1 MPKKLDKVIVTNDSA
16 LVSKYGASGA
26 RSVRAAVARL
36 ITADRARGLVTRFVA
51 LDDAQEMRQFRARP
65 VARSTDA
72 RQNKQAIDDL
82 YLALAPDYILLLG
95 SSDVIPQQR
104 LDNPVYSARGED
116 NDLKVASDLPY
127 ACESRYG
134 TKISQ
139 FVGPTR
145 VVARLPD
152 IAGEHD
158 PSYLLGLIK
167 TAAAARPMGSD
178 EYSGRFVISAQIWQR
193 STRESMRK
201 MFGDSHGI
209 LQVPPRKSSWGPK
222 LLQSRLHFI
231 NCHGASRS
239 SEFFGQPASG
249 KSQYPIALKA
259 SYINGKISTGTL
271 AAAECCYGGQLER
284 FSPSHALPGICET
297 YLGNGAWGFVGSTT
311 IAYGDTD
318 ANGDADLVCQY
329 FMESSLAGASLGRA
343 FLEARQKF
351 IGAASPLHPLD
362 LKTLAQFNLY
372 ADPSIIA
379 VRGESLDV
387 TASGAPSLKAAQA
400 ERSARHDRRRAL
412 FKQGTSLAER
422 EPIPK
427 RTRTTQSTTIKRALY
442 SKARSFKLLPKRA
455 LSFAIRYRGGRKA
468 MPRGLTSDAALPRA
482 YHLLLCASPTSR
494 KGSGFAARSGIPNI
508 VALIGKEVD
517 GALVSIARLDSR

>member
-1 MPKKLDKVIVTNDSA
+1 MSEKLDKIIVTNESA
-16 LVSKYGASGA
+16 LVSKYGAPGA

-36 ITADRARGLVTRFVA
+36 IAADRARGLVTRFVA
-51 LDDAQEMRQFRARP
+51 LDNAQEMRRLSARP
-65 VARSTDA
+65 VGRAADA

-82 YLALAPDYILLLG
+82 YWALAPDYILLLG

-127 ACESRYG
+127 ACESGYG
-134 TKISQ
+134 TKIGQ

-145 VVARLPD
+145 VVGRLPD
-152 IAGEHD
+152 IAGARE
-158 PSYLLGLIK
+158 PSYLLSLIK

-193 STRESMRK
+193 STRESMRN

-209 LQVPPRKSSWGPK
+209 LQVPPRKSSWLPK
-222 LLQSRLHFI
+222 LLRSRLHFI
-231 NCHGASRS
+231 NCHGASHA

-249 KSQYPIALKA
+249 KAQYPIALKA

-271 AAAECCYGGQLER
+271 AAAECCYGAQLER
-284 FSPSHALPGICET
+284 FSPSHTLPGICET

-318 ANGDADLVCQY
+318 ANGDADLICQY
-329 FMESSLAGASLGRA
+329 FMENSLAGASLGRA

-362 LKTLAQFNLY
+362 LKTLGQFNLY
-372 ADPSIIA
+372 ADPSIVA

-387 TASGAPSLKAAQA
+387 APFAALSLKAVRA

-422 EPIPK
+422 EPIPR
-427 RTRTTQSTTIKRALY
+427 RTGTTRSTTIKRALY
-442 SKARSFKLLPKRA
+442 SKARSFELLPRRA
-455 LSFAIRYRGGRKA
+455 LSFAIRYRGGRKG

-482 YHLLLCASPTSR
+482 YHILLCESPASQ
-494 KGSGFAARSGIPNI
+494 KGSGFATRSGIPNI
-508 VALIGKEVD
+508 VALVGKEVD

>member
-1 MPKKLDKVIVTNDSA
+1 MPKKLDKIIVSNDSA

-26 RSVRAAVARL
+26 RAVRAAVARL
-36 ITADRARGLVTRFVA
+36 VAADRARGLVTRFVA
-51 LDDAQEMRQFRARP
+51 MDDAEEMRQFRARP
-65 VARSTDA
+65 VTRASDA

-127 ACESRYG
+127 ACEAGYG
-134 TKISQ
+134 SKISQ
-139 FVGPTR
+139 CIGPTR
-145 VVARLPD
+145 VVGRLPD
-152 IAGEHD
+152 IAGARE
-158 PSYLLGLIK
+158 PSHLLRLIK
-167 TAAAARPMGSD
+167 TAAAARPMSSD
-178 EYSGRFVISAQIWQR
+178 DYRGRFVISAQIWQG
-193 STRESMRK
+193 STRKSMRN
-201 MFGDSHGI
+201 MFGDSDGI
-209 LQVPPRKSSWGPK
+209 LQIPPRKSSWQPK

-231 NCHGASRS
+231 NCHGASRA

-249 KSQYPIALKA
+249 KPQYPIALKA
-259 SYINGKISTGTL
+259 SYINGKITTGTL
-271 AAAECCYGGQLER
+271 AAAECCYGAQLER
-284 FSPSHALPGICET
+284 FSPSHTLPGICET

-329 FMESSLAGASLGRA
+329 FMENVLAGASLGRA

-362 LKTLAQFNLY
+362 LKTLGQFNLY
-372 ADPSIIA
+372 SDPSIIA

-387 TASGAPSLKAAQA
+387 TAAGAPRLKAAQA

-422 EPIPK
+422 EPVPK
-427 RTRTTQSTTIKRALY
+427 RTGMTQSTTIKRALY

-455 LSFAIRYRGGRKA
+455 LSFAIRYKGGKKG
-468 MPRGLTSDAALPRA
+468 MPIGLTADAALPRA
-482 YHLLLCASPTSR
+482 YHILLCESPSSR
-494 KGSGFAARSGIPNI
+494 RGSGFATRSGIPNI

>member
-1 MPKKLDKVIVTNDSA
+1 MPKKLDKIIVSNDSA

-26 RSVRAAVARL
+26 RAVRAAVVRL
-36 ITADRARGLVTRFVA
+36 VAADRARGLVTRFVA
-51 LDDAQEMRQFRARP
+51 MDDAEEMRQFRARP
-65 VARSTDA
+65 VTRASDA

-127 ACESRYG
+127 ACEAGYG
-134 TKISQ
+134 SKISQ
-139 FVGPTR
+139 FIGPTR
-145 VVARLPD
+145 VVGRLPD
-152 IAGEHD
+152 IAGARE
-158 PSYLLGLIK
+158 PSYLLRLIK
-167 TAAAARPMGSD
+167 TAAAARPMSSD
-178 EYSGRFVISAQIWQR
+178 DYRGRFVISAQIWQG
-193 STRESMRK
+193 STRKSMRN
-201 MFGDSHGI
+201 MFGDSDGI
-209 LQVPPRKSSWGPK
+209 LQIPPRKSSWQPK
-222 LLQSRLHFI
+222 LLESRLHFI
-231 NCHGASRS
+231 NCHGASRA

-249 KSQYPIALKA
+249 KPQYPIALKA
-259 SYINGKISTGTL
+259 SYINGKITTGTL
-271 AAAECCYGGQLER
+271 AAAECCYGAQLER
-284 FSPSHALPGICET
+284 FSPSHTLPGICET

-329 FMESSLAGASLGRA
+329 FMENVLAGASLGRA

-362 LKTLAQFNLY
+362 LKTLGQFNLY
-372 ADPSIIA
+372 SDPSIIA

-387 TASGAPSLKAAQA
+387 TAAGAPRLKAAQA

-422 EPIPK
+422 EPVPK
-427 RTRTTQSTTIKRALY
+427 RTGMTQSTTIKRALY

-455 LSFAIRYRGGRKA
+455 LSFAIRYKGGQKG
-468 MPRGLTSDAALPRA
+468 MPIGLTADAALPRA
-482 YHLLLCASPTSR
+482 YHILLCESPSSR
-494 KGSGFAARSGIPNI
+494 RGSGFATRSGIPNI